1 MKEIRLPDKTKTD
14 KADLIFVKG
23 WDISFIKTETTFKK
37 ANGKRN
43 QMIKDYKGDDIEG
56 YKKNLIV
63 DYQRQ
68 PCTWYWKL
76 LGNRIYN
83 KAKCYFY
90 ENIKLTGDVAIKK
103 EAIQHLM
110 DSNFGLSDGF
120 SVSLN
125 GDVLEIRKR

>member
-1 MKEIRLPDKTKTD
+1 MKQIILPDKPKTT
-14 KADLIFVKG
+14 KADLIFVSG
-23 WDISFIKTETTFKK
+23 WDISFIYTETTFKK
-37 ANGKRN
+37 ATGRRN
-43 QMIKDYKGDDIEG
+43 QMIKDYKGDNIES

-63 DYQRQ
+63 DYHRE

-90 ENIKLTGDVAIKK
+90 EDIKLDGDISIKK
-103 EAIQHLM
+103 EAINHLIE
-110 DSNFGLSDGF
+110 SKFGLSYGF

-125 GDVLEIRKR
+125 GDILEINKL